1 MVLAETSLGR
11 IGDALERFARDEGLR
26 LVLTVLGTV
35 VAMRLVRIVLYRVKR
50 RLETSGLAARSG
62 ADAARLQALF
72 DVLNYLAVAVVV
84 GIGVMGALSVVGVNT
99 GALLASAG
107 VLGFAI
113 GFGAQTMV
121 KDLLNGLFL
130 LAEGQYTIGETIE
143 LPGVAGATIGG
154 VVERVTLRTTT
165 LRNAAGDLHI
175 VPSGEIRVV
184 TNKSKGWSR
193 AQVDAGVGYSTPVEE
208 AVRVLEG
215 YCDRLAEDPE
225 LAEILVEKPMVLGV
239 EAFMDTQY
247 VVRVVAKVP
256 ASRLRDTERR
266 MRRLLRVA
274 FEEAGIEPPPAPGT
288 ASSTPAPSA

>member
-1 MVLAETSLGR
+1 MGR

-35 VAMRLVRIVLYRVKR
+35 VAVRLVRIVLYRVKR
-50 RLETSGLAARSG
+50 RLEASGLAARSG
-62 ADAARLQALF
+62 ADSARIQALF

-84 GIGVMGALSVVGVNT
+84 GVGVLAALSVLGVNT

-143 LPGVAGATIGG
+143 LPGVAGVTIGG
-154 VVERVTLRTTT
+154 VVEQVTLRTTT
-165 LRNAAGDLHI
+165 LRNPAGDIHI

-193 AQVDAGVGYSTPVEE
+193 AQVDAGVGYATPVEE
-208 AVRVLEG
+208 AVRVLED
-215 YCDRLAEDPE
+215 YCDVLARDPE
-225 LAEILVEKPMVLGV
+225 LVDILVEKPMVLGV
-239 EAFMDTQY
+239 EAFMDNQY

-256 ASRLRDTERR
+256 AIKLRDTERR

-274 FEEAGIEPPPAPGT
+274 FEEAGFEPPPPGTITSTSAPG
-288 ASSTPAPSA
+288 A

>member
-11 IGDALERFARDEGLR
+11 IGDALDRFARDEGLR
-26 LVLTVLGTV
+26 LVLIVLGTV
-35 VAMRLVRIVLYRVKR
+35 VAIRLVRIVLYRLKR
-50 RLETSGLAARSG
+50 RLESSGLAARGG
-62 ADAARLQALF
+62 ADPARLQALF

-84 GIGVMGALSVVGVNT
+84 GLGVMGALSVVGVNT

-107 VLGFAI
+107 VLGFAF

-143 LPGVAGATIGG
+143 LPGVAGANITG

-165 LRNAAGDLHI
+165 LRNPSGDMHI

-184 TNKSKGWSR
+184 TNRSKGWSR
-193 AQVDAGVGYSTPVEE
+193 AQVDAGVGYATPVEE
-208 AVRVLEG
+208 AVRVLES
-215 YCDRLAEDPE
+215 YCDRLEEDSE
-225 LAEILVEKPMVLGV
+225 LAEILVDKPMVLGV
-239 EAFMDTQY
+239 EAFLDTQY
-247 VVRVVAKVP
+247 LVRVVAKVP
-256 ASRLRDTERR
+256 AGKLRDTERR

>member
-11 IGDALERFARDEGLR
+11 ISDALERFARDEGLR

-35 VAMRLVRIVLYRVKR
+35 VAIRLVRILLYRLKR
-50 RLETSGLAARSG
+50 RLESSGLAARGG
-62 ADAARLQALF
+62 ADPARLQALF

-84 GIGVMGALSVVGVNT
+84 GLGVMGALSVVGVNT

-107 VLGFAI
+107 VLGFAF

-130 LAEGQYTIGETIE
+130 LAEGQYTIGETVE
-143 LPGVAGATIGG
+143 FPGVAGVSIAG

-165 LRNAAGDLHI
+165 LRNPAGDMHV

-193 AQVDAGVGYSTPVEE
+193 AQVDAGVGYATPVEE
-208 AVRVLEG
+208 AVRVLET
-215 YCDRLAEDPE
+215 YCDRLEEDPE
-225 LAEILVEKPMVLGV
+225 LAEVLVDKPMVLGV
-239 EAFMDTQY
+239 EAFLDTQY
-247 VVRVVAKVP
+247 LVRVVAKVP
-256 ASRLRDTERR
+256 AGKLRDTERR

-274 FEEAGIEPPPAPGT
+274 FEEAGIEPPPPPGT

>member
-1 MVLAETSLGR
+1 MVLAETLGR
-11 IGDALERFARDEGLR
+11 IGDALDRFARDEGLR
-26 LVLTVLGTV
+26 LVLIALGTV
-35 VAMRLVRIVLYRVKR
+35 VAVRLVRIVLYRVKR
-50 RLETSGLAARSG
+50 RLESSGLAARGG
-62 ADAARLQALF
+62 ADPARLQALF
-72 DVLNYLAVAVVV
+72 DVLNYLAVAIVV
-84 GIGVMGALSVVGVNT
+84 GLGVMGALSALGVNT

-107 VLGFAI
+107 VLGFAF

-154 VVERVTLRTTT
+154 VVERVTLRTTA
-165 LRNAAGDLHI
+165 LRNPSGDLHI

-215 YCDRLAEDPE
+215 YCDQLAEDPE
-225 LAEILVEKPMVLGV
+225 LAEILFEKPMVLGV
-239 EAFMDTQY
+239 EAFMDHQY
-247 VVRVVAKVP
+247 TVRVVAKVP
-256 ASRLRDTERR
+256 ASRLRDSERR
-266 MRRLLRVA
+266 MRRLLRIA
-274 FEEAGIEPPPAPGT
+274 FEEAGIEAPPAPGT
-288 ASSTPAPSA
+288 ASSSPAPSA